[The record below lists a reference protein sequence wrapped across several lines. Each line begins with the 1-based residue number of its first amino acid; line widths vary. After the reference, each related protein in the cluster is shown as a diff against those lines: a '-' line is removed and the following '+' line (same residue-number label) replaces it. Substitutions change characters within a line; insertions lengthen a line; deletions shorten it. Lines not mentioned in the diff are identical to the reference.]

1 MVRKIL
7 NAASWLGLVQAMNV
21 ISVIVLSV
29 FVIRQVKPADVS
41 SYMYAV
47 FTTDAIL
54 SYTLLQIGLRI
65 TLAKDDATF
74 KRLFEY
80 GRRFSLGNAV
90 LAVVVVTL
98 VMFSSNQTPDSNAL
112 HMMAWLTVAGLCNYF
127 AQVCFSVCDYTFDYK
142 TFGVSSAVSNI
153 VSLLIAVVV
162 FLLGGGIASMVV
174 RDVAR
179 GLILLALALHSS
191 RSLIPQVTDAKCM
204 KREEKLAF
212 IGFLAKRH
220 TLKVLEVTNHR
231 VPALITSAGS
241 TISLG
246 HFGVAFQLISQI
258 MNVLTIAGD
267 KLAYAFFAR
276 AQRQNKLRYLTVVM
290 ALYAVAG
297 LTIFVIGEGFFTLIY
312 GSQWQDSAATFSYLG
327 IYLFTHGVLGL
338 VTNFLITEHHFAG
351 VYLAWGSWTATFL
364 LCFLY
369 DQDWPIVMYYL
380 SASAV
385 SCTLAIAA
393 LLWVHRQLPSAA
405 VQRAIN

>member
-29 FVIRQVKPADVS
+29 FVIRQVEPAQVS

-47 FTTDAIL
+47 FTTDAVL

-80 GRRFSLGNAV
+80 GRRFSFVNAV
-90 LAVVVVTL
+90 LAVVVVTA
-98 VMFSSNQTPDSNAL
+98 VMFSSNHVPDSSAL
-112 HMMAWLTVAGLCNYF
+112 HMMAWLTVAGLANYF
-127 AQVCFSVCDYTFDYK
+127 AQVCFSVCDYTFNYK

-153 VSLLIAVVV
+153 LSLLIAVGV

-179 GLILLALALHSS
+179 SLILLALAVNSS
-191 RSLIPQVTDAKCM
+191 RSLVPQGTFATPM
-204 KREEKLAF
+204 NGREKLAF

-220 TLKVLEVTNHR
+220 TLKILEVTNHR

-276 AQRQNKLRYLTVVM
+276 AERQNKLRYLAIVM
-290 ALYAVAG
+290 ALYAATG
-297 LTIFVIGEGFFTLIY
+297 LTIFVIGERLFTLIY
-312 GSQWQDSAATFSYLG
+312 GAQWLASATTFSYLG

-338 VTNFLITEHHFAG
+338 VTNFLITEHRFAG
-351 VYLAWGSWTATFL
+351 VYLAWGGWTATFL
-364 LCFLY
+364 SCFLY
-369 DQDWPIVMYYL
+369 DKNWPIVTYYL
-380 SASAV
+380 AASAV
-385 SCTLAIAA
+385 SCFLGIAA
-393 LLWVHRQLPSAA
+393 LFWAQRQFPSAA
-405 VQRAIN
+405 LQRAMN

>member
-21 ISVIVLSV
+21 VSVIVLSV
-29 FVIRQVKPADVS
+29 FVIRQVAPAQVS

-47 FTTDAIL
+47 FTTDAVL
-54 SYTLLQIGLRI
+54 SFTLLQIGLRI

-80 GRRFSLGNAV
+80 SRRFSLGNAV
-90 LAVVVVTL
+90 LAIAVVTV
-98 VMFSSNQTPDSNAL
+98 VMFSSDQAPDAGAL
-112 HMMAWLTVAGLCNYF
+112 HMVAWLTVAGLANYF

-142 TFGVSSAVSNI
+142 RFGLSSAVSNI
-153 VSLLIAVVV
+153 ASLLIAVAV

-179 GLILLALALHSS
+179 SLILLALAINSS
-191 RSLIPQVTDAKCM
+191 RSLVPRGEAVIPMNGK
-204 KREEKLAF
+204 EKLAF

-220 TLKVLEVTNHR
+220 TLKILEVSNHR

-241 TISLG
+241 AISLG

-276 AQRQNKLRYLTVVM
+276 AERQNKLRYLAVVM
-290 ALYAVAG
+290 MLYAVAG
-297 LTIFVIGEGFFTLIY
+297 LVIFAIGEGLFTLIY
-312 GSQWQDSAATFSYLG
+312 GPQWQASATTFSYLG

-338 VTNFLITEHHFAG
+338 VTNFLITEQRFAG
-351 VYLAWGSWTATFL
+351 VYLAWGAWTATFL
-364 LCFLY
+364 SCFLY
-369 DQDWPIVMYYL
+369 DQSWPIVSYYL
-380 SASAV
+380 VASAV
-385 SCTLAIAA
+385 SGALAIAA
-393 LLWVHRQLPSAA
+393 LLWAQRQHPSAA
-405 VQRAIN
+405 LQRAMN